1 MLKQQP
7 QNHWDY
13 HNHHHRQFH
22 EKTSEIN
29 LGAKQKQG
37 QKMIPP
43 PQDVEGHHRHH
54 HDELLYDDDDDSED
68 VVEDGV
74 LPIGNI

>member
-1 MLKQQP
+1 MLKQP
-7 QNHWDY
+7 
-13 HNHHHRQFH
+13 HHHRQFH

-54 HDELLYDDDDDSED
+54 HDELLYDDYDDSED

-74 LPIGNI
+74 LPIGKI